1 MVIDGSNG
9 GAAYLLWPTP
19 KLKPS
24 LSFEPDLAVP
34 TPLIPSLL
42 ADVPLVLLS
51 PVGSPLLAEVF
62 LPTPLT
68 PSLFADVPRAPLS
81 NGYLDVPVLLVEA
94 PVPSLY
100 VLFSPAAVR
109 GSAPIEALV
118 DPILLETPPRPLI
131 DFLPLDNREVF
142 ASSAALAA
150 PA

>member
-51 PVGSPLLAEVF
+51 PAGSPLLAEVF
-62 LPTPLT
+62 RPTPLT

-81 NGYLDVPVLLVEA
+81 NGYLDVPALLVEA
-94 PVPSLY
+94 PAPS
-100 VLFSPAAVR
+100 AVR
-109 GSAPIEALV
+109 GSAPVEALD
-118 DPILLETPPRPLI
+118 DPILLETAPRPVT
-131 DFLPLDNREVF
+131 DFLPLDNREAF
-142 ASSAALAA
+142 ASSAALAT